1 MTNSKNLK
9 FIEVYREFEEEVIF
23 KNNKNKESTIDIKY
37 AISKHI
43 ADYLDKYNLEE
54 ITYDTIESYK
64 SFRIHQI
71 SNKPKNKNKNI
82 NSISLCQLD
91 KELITLRKFFN
102 YCLKKDLIDINPV
115 KTKNSFKI
123 VKRGRHSN
131 VTFDTKFKIKKDVL
145 ELFQIAVKKYEEK
158 RNKAF
163 PIMDYINNRLNV
175 LLKNKQFFNSGFISC
190 KEDKEQIKIKMYN
203 FITAEID
210 AYNLDRNKMINW
222 IMEEEIE
229 LMSMAY
235 KEGVEKLNLFIQNE
249 NKKILEFK
257 KSVSDFM
264 VVFSQLNI
272 FERTLILR
280 KFIKSGI
287 FNFLGYLNEHL
298 FDNKRQE
305 IFYYDNIHGENFGL
319 CDSIEK
325 QIQRKKALH
334 LPFFSYKAF
343 YLKKDIYDKY
353 MMISEIIKNNG
364 DKQDYSLEDLINFK
378 LFELLNKPAIFKK
391 EYLEY
396 EGLLYPYGYL
406 RVNITKSNKDLTA
419 NIENKNK
426 LKDVDWH
433 KTMQSIIEH
442 TIILIGE
449 EIDDLD
455 LKKYIPQN
463 IKIPYTQ

>member
-23 KNNKNKESTIDIKY
+23 KNNENKESTIDIKY

-43 ADYLDKYNLEE
+43 ADYFDKYNIEE

-64 SFRIHQI
+64 TFRISQI
-71 SNKPKNKNKNI
+71 SKKPKNKNKNI
-82 NSISLCQLD
+82 NSISLRQLD

-102 YCLKKDLIDINPV
+102 YSLKKDLININPV

-123 VKRGRHSN
+123 VKPGRYSN

-145 ELFQIAVKKYEEK
+145 ELFNIAVKKYEKK

-163 PIMDYINNRLNV
+163 PITDYINNRLNV
-175 LLKNKQFFNSGFISC
+175 LLKNRQFFNSGFISC
-190 KEDKEQIKIKMYN
+190 KEDKEQIKIKIYN

-235 KEGVEKLNLFIQNE
+235 NEGVEKLNLFIQNE

-272 FERTLILR
+272 FKRTLILR

-305 IFYYDNIHGENFGL
+305 IFYYDNMHGENLGL

-325 QIQRKKALH
+325 QIQRKKALK
-334 LPFFSYKAF
+334 LPLLSYKTF
-343 YLKKDIYDKY
+343 YLNKDIYNKY
-353 MMISEIIKNNG
+353 ISLSEIIKNNG
-364 DKQDYSLEDLINFK
+364 DKQDYNLEDLINFK
-378 LFELLNKPAIFKK
+378 LFELLNNPMFFKK
-391 EYLEY
+391 RRFEYDEILYPDEYL
-396 EGLLYPYGYL
+396 
-406 RVNITKSNKDLTA
+406 RINITKSNRDSMISLEKKVKF
-419 NIENKNK
+419 KN
-426 LKDVDWH
+426 VDWH
-433 KTMQSIIEH
+433 STMQKIIEY

-449 EIDDLD
+449 EIGDES
-455 LKKYIPQN
+455 LKKYILQN
-463 IKIPYTQ
+463 II